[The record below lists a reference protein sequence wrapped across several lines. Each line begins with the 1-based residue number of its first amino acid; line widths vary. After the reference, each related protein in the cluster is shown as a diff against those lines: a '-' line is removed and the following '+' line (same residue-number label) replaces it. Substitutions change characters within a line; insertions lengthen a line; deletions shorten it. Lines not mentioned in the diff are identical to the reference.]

1 MGEVFSFC
9 VFVIDVQAIVP
20 EIQEVVF
27 WNNGENAMLNVTIY
41 HTPVTAFHHVEQIE
55 VNIDRIITSYP
66 VSKPSTTF
74 TAQINLGQISGNPFG
89 RTRAHCTFD
98 GWSSWSSQQAIP
110 ELSLLI
116 TILLYL
122 VGTSMVLVAKK
133 KFFKKSS

>member
-1 MGEVFSFC
+1 
-9 VFVIDVQAIVP
+9 
-20 EIQEVVF
+20 
-27 WNNGENAMLNVTIY
+27 MLNVTIY
-41 HTPVTAFHHVEQIE
+41 HIPVAAFHNVDQIE
-55 VNIDRIITSYP
+55 LDIDGIVISYP
-66 VSKPSTTF
+66 VSQPSATF